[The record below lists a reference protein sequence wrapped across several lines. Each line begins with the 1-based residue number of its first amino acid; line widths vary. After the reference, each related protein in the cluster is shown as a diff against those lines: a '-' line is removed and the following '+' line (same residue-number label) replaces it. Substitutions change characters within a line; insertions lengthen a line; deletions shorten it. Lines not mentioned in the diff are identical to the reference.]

1 MAAIAHS
8 GVAHPTRFER
18 VASTFGGW
26 RSIQLSY
33 GCISSRL
40 ARSTFDGQRIR
51 TPSIEPLVPNT
62 QRVVL
67 MLAALRACSLSLSE
81 NCLRQE
87 LSRSDSL
94 PADPQPIETRC
105 LFPLPSKPNSLDI
118 SLRRERS
125 RIESTAGNARS
136 NESKS
141 FLRGAD
147 LGRIVGHAAATEAM
161 ESTGAGIKVVFS
173 AAGGAYGPNVA
184 DKTKPHH
191 HRLSV
196 LLQRCSPSRPLC
208 VSTA

>member
-1 MAAIAHS
+1 VHSTRGVHSRNLQILAAIAHS

-33 GCISSRL
+33 GCISTRL

-87 LSRSDSL
+87 LARSDGL
-94 PADPQPIETRC
+94 PADLNLLKLVAFFHFLPNQI
-105 LFPLPSKPNSLDI
+105 PLI
-118 SLRRERS
+118 S
-125 RIESTAGNARS
+125 AFGGNAR
-136 NESKS
+136 
-141 FLRGAD
+141 G
-147 LGRIVGHAAATEAM
+147 
-161 ESTGAGIKVVFS
+161 
-173 AAGGAYGPNVA
+173 
-184 DKTKPHH
+184 
-191 HRLSV
+191 
-196 LLQRCSPSRPLC
+196 
-208 VSTA
+208 